1 MSIGEL
7 LGKYYTFIFVMV
19 ILLYTILINR
29 RMYSKV
35 KGKFMT
41 IIVLVV
47 LETVLAAIED
57 WFKAQPYR
65 SIWRSVLS
73 TACYIIRPTIMYVLL
88 NPG

>member
-1 MSIGEL
+1 MLIGEL

-35 KGKFMT
+35 KGKFMM
-41 IIVLVV
+41 IIILVV

-57 WFKAQPYR
+57 WFEVQPYR

-73 TACYIIRPTIMYVLL
+73 TA
-88 NPG
+88 